1 VREDKIVGPYRDSA
15 RRRIPAQGVE
25 QNTSREEHIM
35 QTTDMDRHSSEPQ
48 IRIGP
53 IGRVVRLFGAV
64 IMALFA
70 FDWLEAGVT
79 WFGQPSTTSNP
90 GVWVVTGLAAYYGF
104 HQLPES
110 AFGRP
115 WGERVLA
122 TAGGLLVVTAVVTL
136 GLHREL
142 WAPPLTT
149 AIYGF
154 DVAFLFVVSLSY
166 LVAVFLRT
174 PGCEVG
180 GLGELIRRLRGVD
193 DPTDHEAMWC
203 IAGIHRLDQWEESR
217 RQQTTH

>member
-1 VREDKIVGPYRDSA
+1 VREDKIVGPDRVSS
-15 RRRIPAQGVE
+15 RRQIPARGGE
-25 QNTSREEHIM
+25 TSTSREEHSM
-35 QTTDMDRHSSEPQ
+35 QTDIDRHSSQPQ

-53 IGRVVRLFGAV
+53 IGRVARVFGAV

-70 FDWLEAGVT
+70 FDWLEAGIT
-79 WFGQPSTTSNP
+79 WFGRSSTPGNP
-90 GVWVVTGLAAYYGF
+90 AVWVVTGLGAYYGI

-122 TAGGLLVVTAVVTL
+122 TAGGLLVVTALVTL
-136 GLHREL
+136 GLHGEL

-149 AIYGF
+149 ALYGF

-180 GLGELIRRLRGVD
+180 GLGELIRRLRGA
-193 DPTDHEAMWC
+193 PNSTDHEAMWC

-217 RQQTTH
+217 RHQTTH